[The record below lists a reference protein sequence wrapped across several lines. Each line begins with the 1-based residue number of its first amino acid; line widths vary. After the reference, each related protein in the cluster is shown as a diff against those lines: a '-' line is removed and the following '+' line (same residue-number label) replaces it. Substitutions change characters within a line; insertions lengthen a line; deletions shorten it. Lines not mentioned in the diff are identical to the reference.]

1 MENELLK
8 SIVQSPKILL
18 EIYGDLAKPGVQQV
32 GKALGT
38 VLGLGNTILWPIQ
51 LANEKSRL
59 ILESNLEKYRVK
71 LENESER
78 EICPVA
84 PEIGVPIAEKL
95 CYVTNEAIGEM
106 YLELLARA
114 SVIQHANVAHPGF
127 IKVIENIS
135 PDEAVLLQTTQDQLD
150 GIPFVEVRFQ
160 NRGQQK
166 WLTLHP
172 MILQSKYY
180 SELQYPD
187 NLPAYIS
194 NLEGLG
200 VFGVQK
206 DVYLDVEKT
215 YVELE
220 EIGRNSYSSF
230 TEVDGTR
237 ELSCQRGIIMITAFG
252 RLFLRACFSSRTSE
266 PTNRG

>member
-1 MENELLK
+1 MENELLE
-8 SIVQSPKILL
+8 SILQSPKILL
-18 EIYGDLAKPGVQQV
+18 EIYGDLAKPGVKQV
-32 GKALGT
+32 GEALGT

-59 ILESNLEKYRVK
+59 VLESNLEKYRVK
-71 LENESER
+71 LENASEKD
-78 EICPVA
+78 ICTVA

-95 CYVTNEAIGEM
+95 CYVTNEAIAEL

-114 SVIQHANVAHPGF
+114 STSQRADVAHPGF

-135 PDEAVLLQTTQDQLD
+135 PDEAVLLRTVRDQLD

-160 NRGQQK
+160 SRGQQK

-172 MILQSKYY
+172 MILQSKYC
-180 SELQYPD
+180 SQLQYSN

-200 VFGVQK
+200 IFGVQQ
-206 DVYLDVEKT
+206 DVYLDMEET

-220 EIGRNSYSSF
+220 EIAKNSYSSF
-230 TEVDGTR
+230 TEVDETR
-237 ELSCQRGIIMITAFG
+237 ELSCPRGRIMITAFG
-252 RLFLRACFSSRTSE
+252 RLFLSACFSSRTSE
-266 PTNRG
+266 PTN